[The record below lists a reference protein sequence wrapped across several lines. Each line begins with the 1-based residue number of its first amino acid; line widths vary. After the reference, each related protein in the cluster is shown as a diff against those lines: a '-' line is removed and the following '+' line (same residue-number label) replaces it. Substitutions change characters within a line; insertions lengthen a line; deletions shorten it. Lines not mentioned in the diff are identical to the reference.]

1 MSDAL
6 EQAVNIRRDAKT
18 LRADLTRP
26 DLEAMSHQ
34 DRTDLWIAAK
44 RAANYLYSI
53 AKDLDP
59 LLLAAAGGVK
69 GWKGSDG
76 TGVDVKSLFEV
87 EVLDEDKFSAWAQDR
102 GVDALQAKWSVTPE
116 ARKAV
121 REALYDDGEK
131 VPGVSA
137 GEGNPFLSLGRG
149 GAS

>member
-1 MSDAL
+1 MSDHVERAIAVRREAKAL
-6 EQAVNIRRDAKT
+6 RSELSRSELEELTHEQ
-18 LRADLTRP
+18 
-26 DLEAMSHQ
+26 
-34 DRTDLWIAAK
+34 RTDLWISAK

-59 LLLAAAGGVK
+59 LLLAEAGSSK

-76 TGVDVKSLFEV
+76 TGVDVKSRFEI
-87 EVLDEDKFSAWAQDR
+87 EVLDEDEFAAWCADR
-102 GVDALQAKWSVTPE
+102 GVDALQAKWSVTPD

-137 GEGNPFLSLGRG
+137 GDGNPFLSLGRG
-149 GAS
+149 GAA